1 MEFRENISGIHPTIV
16 HPSLP
21 VGKSLFDFLD
31 IRVVLLKVLQQLVQ
45 FVVEVDL
52 VLHVDEL
59 VHLIEYINVMAMTS
73 KVV

>member
-1 MEFRENISGIHPTIV
+1 M
-16 HPSLP
+16 
-21 VGKSLFDFLD
+21 GKSLCDILH

-59 VHLIEYINVMAMTS
+59 VHLNESFDAML
-73 KVV
+73 